1 MTVFVENLIS
11 QNDKKLLNCT
21 IIIKVNVNISAVGAW
36 TGMCNGV
43 ASGII
48 LSRLLRLAYYRCL
61 LRDTLSTFI
70 TLLQW

>member
-1 MTVFVENLIS
+1 M
-11 QNDKKLLNCT
+11 
-21 IIIKVNVNISAVGAW
+21 NVNISAVGAW

-61 LRDTLSTFI
+61 LRDTPSTFI
-70 TLLQW
+70 TLLQ